1 MCFSGENVMESL
13 SQMLE
18 DYRNGE
24 RGLPS
29 YEELVVLVDK
39 GVQDAAQEYE
49 VSDNSETWNAI
60 AAKVREEMAMGVALL
75 TSATEPSC

>member
-39 GVQDAAQEYE
+39 GVQDAAQDYE

>member
-1 MCFSGENVMESL
+1 MESL